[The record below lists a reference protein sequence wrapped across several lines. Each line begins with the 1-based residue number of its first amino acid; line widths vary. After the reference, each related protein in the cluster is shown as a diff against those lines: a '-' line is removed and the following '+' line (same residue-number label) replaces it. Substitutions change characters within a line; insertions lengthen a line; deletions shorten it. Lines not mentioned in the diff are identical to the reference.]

1 MKTASAWTLLSF
13 IIATTGGFEPRAAG
27 LEERPKVS
35 SAAAREANPTPSADV
50 HRPRLDALP
59 GGVQCS
65 HMKKQQ
71 GFTLIELLVVIAII
85 GILASIVLASLNSA
99 RNKARDAR
107 RLADVD
113 AIKKALTLYNND
125 NNRYVISA
133 ATTTITGA
141 DAVSTALI
149 AAGAISTVPADPQT
163 GTYDYTYRTDA
174 TGSVYWLGDCME
186 NANNGNLQ
194 GCNNFFRP

>member
-1 MKTASAWTLLSF
+1 
-13 IIATTGGFEPRAAG
+13 
-27 LEERPKVS
+27 
-35 SAAAREANPTPSADV
+35 
-50 HRPRLDALP
+50 
-59 GGVQCS
+59 
-65 HMKKQQ
+65 MKKQK

-99 RNKARDAR
+99 RVKARDAR
-107 RLADVD
+107 RLADLD

-141 DAVSTALI
+141 DAVSTALE
-149 AAGAISTVPADPQT
+149 AAGTITSVPADPQT

-174 TGSVYWLGDCME
+174 SGSTYWLGFCME
-186 NANNGNLQ
+186 QANNGNLQ
-194 GCNNFFRP
+194 GCNNYYKP

>member
-1 MKTASAWTLLSF
+1 LPHMH
-13 IIATTGGFEPRAAG
+13 
-27 LEERPKVS
+27 KVS
-35 SAAAREANPTPSADV
+35 NRFV
-50 HRPRLDALP
+50 
-59 GGVQCS
+59 
-65 HMKKQQ
+65 K

-99 RNKARDAR
+99 RIKARDAR
-107 RLADVD
+107 RLADID

-133 ATTTITGA
+133 ATTTLSGA

-149 AAGAISTVPADPQT
+149 GAGTITQVPADPQT
-163 GTYDYTYRTDA
+163 PTYDYTYRSDA
-174 TGSVYWLGDCME
+174 TGSNYWLGFCME
-186 NANNGNLQ
+186 QANNNYVQ

>member
-1 MKTASAWTLLSF
+1 
-13 IIATTGGFEPRAAG
+13 
-27 LEERPKVS
+27 
-35 SAAAREANPTPSADV
+35 
-50 HRPRLDALP
+50 
-59 GGVQCS
+59 
-65 HMKKQQ
+65 MKKQQ

-107 RLADVD
+107 RLADID

-149 AAGAISTVPADPQT
+149 AAGAISVVPADPQT
-163 GTYDYTYRTDA
+163 GTYDYTYRSDA
-174 TGSVYWLGDCME
+174 TGSNYWLGFCME